1 MLRCTRAREHGFCW
15 HSTLRCTGVQYF
27 TLTAASLAKRG
38 IGVGGV
44 YAGCWGRR
52 ENVKYILSIL
62 QKKSAPATGFES
74 PERQKNFKKGPTSM
88 TTTMKKIHTPA
99 PKPFDQTWQA
109 EPEGGRFGAPPMTAG
124 SKSKLNRS
132 RKKPEVPDHAIRAVP
147 PSLIFNN
154 LTEVRAFFS
163 TADCSA
169 PFPRWTFPDALLKRW
184 QQPRWFPRPNC
195 ILDS

>member
-1 MLRCTRAREHGFCW
+1 MLALDAEVYGGAVFYAYSRVLGQTWNRGGRCVCGMLGKAGKRK
-15 HSTLRCTGVQYF
+15 VYF
-27 TLTAASLAKRG
+27 EYFA
-38 IGVGGV
+38 
-44 YAGCWGRR
+44 
-52 ENVKYILSIL
+52 
-62 QKKSAPATGFES
+62 KKSAPATGFES